1 MPLSIPFRSHE
12 RPAHADGEAFS
23 SAAAGADSSG
33 FRGDIEGLRGFALVI
48 VLLTHADVSFLSGG
62 YIALDIFFVLS
73 GYLITGLM
81 LSEAAKTG
89 RVSLLRFYARR
100 ARRIL
105 PLSATVLG
113 VILLVSLFTLDPVR
127 AASVSNDAVA
137 AAAYFV
143 NWHFISQSIDYFN
156 FNDPNVSP
164 IQHYWSLSVE
174 EQYYIVWPILVVG
187 ALMLARRFGVR
198 LRPLLWGLLLV
209 IGGASLGYSIWYTP
223 LNPNAAYLST
233 FPRVWQVGA
242 GCALALAMPSVIRL
256 PKLVAAALGAGGI
269 GAILWA
275 SMAYAAG
282 APYPGW
288 RSIVPTLGTVA
299 IIVAGTAT
307 ARTLPTRF
315 LMLSPVRYLGR
326 LSYAWYLWHWPFLV
340 FAAAFFGS
348 LTVGEKI
355 LVVGIAGIPAVVSHY
370 VVEER
375 FRRSPLLGRRPRLA
389 IAVGAACTAAAVAA
403 GLGEAGTRATIA
415 VAARDQVPGAH
426 VILAGDT
433 KIENS
438 IDRVRPT
445 PQDAWKDRGVAFAHC
460 ELDEWSPPV
469 SPGGNVCVFGDR
481 SSKTTVVNIGDSHG
495 LMYSPGLIS
504 LALKRHWRL
513 VNLTRAGCTVA
524 DVHYVPLCDAW
535 RKNMLA
541 RVAQEHPS
549 LVVVSTG
556 TQTVYEPQR
565 YAVIHNGK
573 RLTRAQSEPYLV
585 AGLTRTLRRLRQT
598 GAKVVVI
605 RDIAADPEGIN
616 GCVAAHSHHLV
627 TCAFVPHR
635 PQALAFDKRAAQR
648 VPGVKL
654 IDPLPI
660 ICPNRLC
667 PAVIGHAL
675 VYRNDYHLTATFAQT
690 LDDWFA
696 KELPRLKH
704 AGA

>member
-1 MPLSIPFRSHE
+1 MPLSIPFRSHK
-12 RPAHADGEAFS
+12 RPAHTNDEAFS
-23 SAAAGADSSG
+23 PAAGGADSSG

-62 YIALDIFFVLS
+62 YVALDIFFVLS
-73 GYLITGLM
+73 GFLITGLM
-81 LSEAAKTG
+81 LSEAQKTG
-89 RVSLLRFYARR
+89 HVSLLRFYARR

-113 VILLVSLFTLDPVR
+113 AILLVSLFTLDPVR

-137 AAAYFV
+137 AGAYFV
-143 NWHFISQSIDYFN
+143 NWHFISQSVDYFA

-174 EQYYIVWPILVVG
+174 EQYYIVWPLLVVG
-187 ALMLARRFGVR
+187 ALMLVRRFRVP
-198 LRPLLWGLLLV
+198 LRPLLWGVLV
-209 IGGASLGYSIWYTP
+209 VLGGASLAYSIWYTP

-256 PKLVAAALGAGGI
+256 PKLVVAALGTAGI
-269 GAILWA
+269 TAILWA
-275 SMAYAAG
+275 SVAYGAG

-288 RSIVPTLGTVA
+288 RSIVPTTASLA

-315 LMLSPVRYLGR
+315 LMLRPVRYLGQ

-340 FAAAFFGS
+340 FAAAFFGTLS
-348 LTVGEKI
+348 VDEKI

-375 FRRSPLLGRRPRLA
+375 FRRSAMLGRRPRLA
-389 IAVGAACTAAAVAA
+389 IAVGAAFTASAVAA
-403 GLGEAGTRATIA
+403 GLGEAGTRPTIA
-415 VAARDQVPGAH
+415 VALRSQVPGAH
-426 VILAGDT
+426 VILAGHT

-445 PQDAWKDRGVAFAHC
+445 PQDAWKDRGIAYNHC
-460 ELDEWSPPV
+460 ELHEWSPPV
-469 SPGGNVCVFGDR
+469 SPGSACVFGDR

-504 LALKRHWRL
+504 LSLKRHWRL

-524 DVHYVPLCDAW
+524 LVHYVPSCDAW
-535 RKNMLA
+535 RKNMLE
-541 RVAQEHPS
+541 RVAREHPS

-556 TQTVYEPQR
+556 TQTIYGSNR
-565 YAVIHNGK
+565 YAVVHNGK
-573 RLTRAQSEPYLV
+573 RLTRAQSEPFLV
-585 AGLTRTLRRLRQT
+585 DGLARTLRLLRAT

-605 RDIAADPEGIN
+605 RDIAADPDGIN
-616 GCVAAHSHHLV
+616 GCVAAHRHHLV
-627 TCAFVPHR
+627 KCAFVPER
-635 PQALAFDKRAAQR
+635 PQALAFDAKAASR
-648 VPGVKL
+648 VSGVKL

-675 VYRNDYHLTATFAQT
+675 VYRNNYHLTATFART
-690 LDDWFA
+690 LDEWFA
-696 KELPRLKH
+696 LKLPRLTRS
-704 AGA
+704 GA